1 MKLFRHPELEGLDWD
16 SPEASVARSRIIR
29 AKPVLVDIYRRW
41 YADIAGELPEAVS
54 GPVFELGSGGGFMQE
69 IIPGLITS
77 EVLRIPG
84 VDLVAD
90 GQCLPLR
97 DKVLR
102 AIVMLDV
109 MHHLPRVEHF
119 FNEAQ
124 RCVKPGGVIVMVEPW
139 VTAWSKL
146 VYRYLHQ
153 EPFRPDSAQ
162 WHFPHGGP
170 LSQANSALAWIVFHR
185 DRRIFEKRF
194 PRWRFTGLK
203 LNGAVSYLATGG
215 VTYRSF
221 LPQKVVRLA
230 ADIESALVERLP
242 AMGLFAR
249 IVLTLRE

>member
-1 MKLFRHPELEGLDWD
+1 VKLFRHPALRGLDLD
-16 SPEASVARSRIIR
+16 SPEAGMARARIIR
-29 AKPVLVDIYRRW
+29 SKPGLADIYRRW
-41 YADIAGELPEAVS
+41 YVDVAEALPKTVS
-54 GPVFELGSGGGFMQE
+54 GPVFELGSGGGFLQE
-69 IIPGLITS
+69 FIPGLITS

-90 GQCLPLR
+90 GQCLPFR
-97 DKVLR
+97 DQALR

-139 VTAWSKL
+139 VTGWSKI

-153 EPFRPDSAQ
+153 EPFIPESDQ
-162 WHFPHGGP
+162 WHFPPGGP
-170 LSQANSALAWIVFHR
+170 LSQANAALPWIVFQR
-185 DRRIFEKRF
+185 DRHIFEKRF
-194 PRWRFTGLK
+194 PRWRLTGIK
-203 LNGAVSYLATGG
+203 LNGAISYLLSGG

-221 LPQKVVRLA
+221 LPQPAVRLT
-230 ADIESALVERLP
+230 ADIEKVLVERLP

-249 IVLTLRE
+249 IVLTLQE